1 MRKLKKFLASKFI
14 WFSNNAELVDFE
26 NGEVG
31 AAIALN
37 VYEGGLDANRTI
49 LQSHLTKVIPLN
61 NCASMAIDTSLTH
74 STFSVEG
81 QLTGKHHEWIDVTDY
96 FTNCKF
102 IDTYGNRVYVKLDG
116 SGDDAGNI
124 GVQGCLKVP
133 VVMFD

>member
-14 WFSNNAELVDFE
+14 WFSNNAELVNFE

-61 NCASMAIDTSLTH
+61 NCAS
-74 STFSVEG
+74 VEG
-81 QLTGKHHEWIDVTDY
+81 QLTGRHHEWIDVTDY

-102 IDTYGNRVYVKLDG
+102 IDTYGNRVYVKLNG

>member
-1 MRKLKKFLASKFI
+1 LRKLKKFLASKFI
-14 WFSNNAELVDFE
+14 WFSNNAELVNFE

-37 VYEGGLDANRTI
+37 VYEGGLDENRTI
-49 LQSHLTKVIPLN
+49 LQSHLTKVIPLG

-96 FTNCKF
+96 FASCKF
-102 IDTYGNRVYVKLDG
+102 IDTYGSRVYVKLDG
-116 SGDDAGNI
+116 KGDDGGNI
-124 GVQGCLKVP
+124 GVQGRLKVP